1 MKGCVKSHGR
11 HCKGPGLTPGIVD
24 GGQGDNDQPWVVT
37 DIAHPRDN
45 TVLHDSAHPQPSG
58 LAQLS
63 GRSGTAHSSVVMFC
77 PMVMLIPVLP
87 LTLVTVLSP
96 RTPPGNSAPPLPGV
110 SVPPLPG
117 ASALPLPG
125 VIAPPPRGVHGH
137 QTGLR
142 SLRRRRAR
150 RQRVGMTSSIITV
163 KDPSTPEGS

>member
-24 GGQGDNDQPWVVT
+24 GGQGDNDQPLGG

-45 TVLHDSAHPQPSG
+45 TVPHDSAHPQPSG

-63 GRSGTAHSSVVMFC
+63 GRSGTAHSSVVMLC
-77 PMVMLIPVLP
+77 PVVMLIPVLP
-87 LTLVTVLSP
+87 LSLVTVLSP
-96 RTPPGNSAPPLPGV
+96 RTPPGNSAPP
-110 SVPPLPG
+110 
-117 ASALPLPG
+117 
-125 VIAPPPRGVHGH
+125 PRGVHGH
-137 QTGLR
+137 QTGLC